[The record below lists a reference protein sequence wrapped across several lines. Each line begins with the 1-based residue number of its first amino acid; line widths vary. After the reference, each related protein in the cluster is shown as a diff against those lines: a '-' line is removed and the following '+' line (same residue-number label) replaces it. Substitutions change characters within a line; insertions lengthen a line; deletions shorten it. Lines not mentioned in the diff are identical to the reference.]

1 MARTHDDIGTLLN
14 CTLSSPFK
22 HPDRE
27 FYDPAQ
33 VLMLRTY
40 PKFLAR
46 IATFNTLNWHSK
58 PPCLSPPVCALYGWS
73 LNGSDVL
80 KCCTCDEVLYCA
92 LPSRTDE
99 NFAPRLEKV
108 LRGLI
113 AGHSDICPFRQKPEP
128 AEFLSNHGSTFLFS
142 NRLQTF
148 KGAKNLPTVS
158 VDNLDETLVNQI
170 KDYFGSAF
178 SKDAVLL
185 ALDGWK
191 LANDGDKL
199 HCEADHRLIPLI
211 RFNGTPFISGDEHR
225 PWSIWLNNYCQPDL
239 SRVNHGLAEI
249 GRISLNDEERLTG
262 SQKLLEALQRK
273 LLTKTSV
280 SPRKRARPADATEQS
295 MMPDATMSPLST
307 QAALDNFRVASQL
320 LDSCISPRL
329 KK

>member
-108 LRGLI
+108 LR
-113 AGHSDICPFRQKPEP
+113 
-128 AEFLSNHGSTFLFS
+128 
-142 NRLQTF
+142 
-148 KGAKNLPTVS
+148 VS
-158 VDNLDETLVNQI
+158 E
-170 KDYFGSAF
+170 S
-178 SKDAVLL
+178 L
-185 ALDGWK
+185 A
-191 LANDGDKL
+191 
-199 HCEADHRLIPLI
+199 
-211 RFNGTPFISGDEHR
+211 
-225 PWSIWLNNYCQPDL
+225 
-239 SRVNHGLAEI
+239 
-249 GRISLNDEERLTG
+249 
-262 SQKLLEALQRK
+262 
-273 LLTKTSV
+273 
-280 SPRKRARPADATEQS
+280 
-295 MMPDATMSPLST
+295 
-307 QAALDNFRVASQL
+307 
-320 LDSCISPRL
+320 
-329 KK
+329 